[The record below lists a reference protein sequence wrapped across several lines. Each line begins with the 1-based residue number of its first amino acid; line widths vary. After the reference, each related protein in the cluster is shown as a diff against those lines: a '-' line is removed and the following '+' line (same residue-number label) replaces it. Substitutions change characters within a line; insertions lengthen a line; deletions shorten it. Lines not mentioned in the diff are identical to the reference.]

1 MAALVYARGAP
12 RQLALR
18 RRGTCALLRSQG
30 DMADLEDHA
39 IQRDKRFVFRLV
51 VSLIL
56 AAIAGLWIASHLT
69 SSSTAGCAASLFGE
83 AAPPT
88 STSAPP

>member
-1 MAALVYARGAP
+1 
-12 RQLALR
+12 LR
-18 RRGTCALLRSQG
+18 TLGTCALLRRQ
-30 DMADLEDHA
+30 DAMADLEEHA

-51 VSLIL
+51 VSLVL

-83 AAPPT
+83 AAPP
-88 STSAPP
+88 SSEAPH